1 MQAFFDSEDGN
12 PKIKINIR
20 GDRRKK
26 ATTVTALLDTGHTG
40 SLALPVLTL
49 MDVGATLDGFGP
61 LGLADGSQIYVYYFR
76 IYVEVDGVEKQIQA
90 SMINDPEIREA
101 IAGLELL
108 GDHVALIDFKNKR
121 ISLMEE
127 ERLRKITEEKEENN
141 E

>member
-1 MQAFFDSEDGN
+1 MQAFFDPEDGN
-12 PKIKINIR
+12 PKVKINIR

-76 IYVEVDGVEKQIQA
+76 IYVEVDGVERQIQA
-90 SMINDPEIREA
+90 SMINDPEIHEA

-121 ISLMEE
+121 ISLIKEE
-127 ERLRKITEEKEENN
+127 KLRKITEEKEEND

>member
-1 MQAFFDSEDGN
+1 MQAFFDPEDGN
-12 PKIKINIR
+12 PKVKISIR

-26 ATTVTALLDTGHTG
+26 VTTVTALLDTGHTG

-49 MDVGATLDGFGP
+49 MDIGATLDGFGP

-127 ERLRKITEEKEENN
+127 EKLRKITEEKEENN

>member
-12 PKIKINIR
+12 PKVKINIR

-26 ATTVTALLDTGHTG
+26 ATTITALLDTGHTG
-40 SLALPVLTL
+40 SLALPVLSL
-49 MDVGATLDGFGP
+49 MDIGASLDGFGP

-76 IYVEVDGVEKQIQA
+76 VYVEIDGVEKQIQA

-108 GDHVALIDFKNKR
+108 GDHVALIDFKNKN
-121 ISLMEE
+121 ISLMS
-127 ERLRKITEEKEENN
+127 EEKLQNILSKKGTTN